1 MVERVALIT
10 CEFWFEASHVLARED
25 WSEEQNDRVF
35 GPCARLHGHSY
46 HLKVT
51 LRGAPRG
58 GAWLYSEIWPQIA
71 TRAYRASRRCTA
83 AETSPPTLSK

>member
-1 MVERVALIT
+1 MVERIALIT

-25 WSEEQNDRVF
+25 WSDEQNDRVF

-51 LRGAPRG
+51 LRGAID
-58 GAWLYSEIWPQIA
+58 AA
-71 TRAYRASRRCTA
+71 TGMVINFNDM
-83 AETSPPTLSK
+83 KK